1 MPCPRLLSALV
12 SWLFLGGRW
21 KGASPGMGSGAG
33 HIRTSRPAKYM
44 NQAIARRGLRG
55 SSGMRGLRGTGCGR
69 RWRRG
74 SRPDEEPRAMVEG
87 GASTVADDRGAMI
100 KRRALKPDQVPA
112 VARHR

>member
-1 MPCPRLLSALV
+1 MITLFPGRRVPCPRLLSALV

-55 SSGMRGLRGTGCGR
+55 SSGTQTRTGRDVLIRDNEAGVTEIVR
-69 RWRRG
+69 
-74 SRPDEEPRAMVEG
+74 
-87 GASTVADDRGAMI
+87 
-100 KRRALKPDQVPA
+100 LL
-112 VARHR
+112 